1 MFENIHGSAELH
13 FGAGSVVLRGSLDYC
28 VRPCG
33 AKYPFEEDKRPVP
46 PGLEKN
52 TCNYCTAN
60 SYLNLNFK
68 TVEHVMLHKLFIGA
82 YEEGLS
88 GGTVIKAD
96 DVQTFRVEDGSMR
109 RVKNAGINAG
119 GCWNGRNECSCSN
132 VLGTEYSSDSSI
144 IWLPIVVAIL
154 VLVTLAIVFGCVIR
168 KALMNRGTAV
178 PTTEMA

>member
-1 MFENIHGSAELH
+1 
-13 FGAGSVVLRGSLDYC
+13 
-28 VRPCG
+28 
-33 AKYPFEEDKRPVP
+33 
-46 PGLEKN
+46 
-52 TCNYCTAN
+52 
-60 SYLNLNFK
+60 
-68 TVEHVMLHKLFIGA
+68 MLHKLFIGA

-132 VLGTEYSSDSSI
+132 VLGTEYSSDSSM

-178 PTTEMA
+178 PTTEMT